1 MSTKCSQ
8 CGFENPLGVNVCGNC
23 AAPLARACASC
34 GFENPGNFKFCG
46 NCGTN
51 LLSASPARGTRAES
65 RQLIANPMPAALAEK
80 IATAGKQIEG
90 ERRTVTVLFAD
101 ITGFTTISEKLDP
114 EEVYHL
120 IDSTL
125 KAFIEEIYKHE
136 GTLDKII
143 GDGLMALFGAPV
155 AHEDDPA
162 RAARTALGMQA
173 ALRRVNED
181 LEARLGISL
190 KIRIGLNSGL
200 VVVGSIG
207 SDLRM
212 DYTALGDTVN
222 VASRLQSVAEPGTI
236 LASRSVYE
244 QTKPLFEYRELGS
257 IRVKGRVEPV
267 EIFELTAVK
276 AKAGRVRGIS
286 GLNAPMVGREEEL
299 ARLRQVVNDLIREG
313 QGRSVLV
320 TGEAGLGKSRL
331 TTEFKSYLADK
342 RVTLLEGACLS
353 YGQSAYGV
361 FLRLLR
367 SYFDIAEDNSED
379 IIRNKIEYGVRA
391 VLSESQAVSDVLPY
405 IENLFSIKIVEKELA
420 ERVRHLEPA
429 QLQQQTFL
437 AVRDLM
443 RAEATHRPLILIFED
458 VHWIDKL
465 SLDLLSFLLGS
476 IEQFPIVLYCNSR
489 PAEGAAA
496 PTLRQIGDDL
506 YASRFV
512 YLPLAP
518 LTQADSV
525 ALIDLL
531 LSIADLP
538 ENLKQMIPQRA
549 EGNPFYLEE
558 IIRVLIDRGVIQRVE
573 GHWRM
578 TPDADIA
585 NLEVPRTLQGLI
597 MTRVDHLGETARQAV
612 QSAAVI
618 GREFPFKL
626 LTVVLDGMRSLQE
639 DVSELEDREIV
650 NRILEAAELEY
661 RFHHV
666 LIQETVYNSLLIRRR
681 ERLHQKIAE
690 GIELLFKDRL
700 EEQVERLAYHYSE
713 SKDLQRALPYLI
725 RGGKRAADRFA
736 NDEALRA
743 YRLAADFLT
752 KVTPTI
758 EQRIDVYSGLAQVQS
773 FVGDYDGA
781 LNSYLV
787 ALELI
792 RTSPSSSSAHTSAEF
807 MRRIGRVHER
817 RGDYT
822 ESMRWLENAL
832 REIDRDAQSGK
843 AVERV
848 RIYNDIGWVHYRR
861 GQFEEAYQWRMRS
874 LQIVEGTDHYNEM
887 ASVYNGLCVL
897 FRENGDWAR
906 STAYAEKG
914 LRLRETIGDAKGV
927 SNSHTNLGVI
937 AIEQC
942 QWDDAMYHYARSLK
956 IKEKIGDIEGI
967 ALLTNNLGVPFR
979 EKGEF
984 VRAIELFESALLIAQ
999 RIKNRNVACYALNN
1013 LAQVHLV
1020 QGNFTSAISYLQQ
1033 SIVLANEMG
1042 SKEHLAEAQWLAA
1055 ESHIGLGDLAKAD
1068 SFAQNA
1074 LEIASE
1080 IGKRLIEGQVLRTL
1094 GKIEHAERNLPATED
1109 FLKRSI
1115 TIFTELKNPFELAKS
1130 QFHYAL
1136 LQRERGQV
1144 TEARATLETAYATF
1158 ARLGAEA
1165 ERQRTRA
1172 ELDRVASGVA
1182 AN

>member
-1 MSTKCSQ
+1 MSTTCSK

-23 AAPLARACASC
+23 AAPLARACSIC

-46 NCGTN
+46 NCGSN
-51 LLSASPARGTRAES
+51 LLSAPLSRGARAES
-65 RQLIANPMPAALAEK
+65 LQRIADTIPAGLIEK
-80 IATAGKQIEG
+80 MTSAGKQIEG

-114 EEVYHL
+114 EEVYNL

-162 RAARTALGMQA
+162 RAARAALGMQT

-236 LASRSVYE
+236 LASRPVYE

-267 EIFELTAVK
+267 EIFELAALKT
-276 AKAGRVRGIS
+276 KAGRVRGIT
-286 GLNAPMVGREEEL
+286 GLIAPMVGREEEL
-299 ARLRQVVNDLIREG
+299 ARLRQVVNDLIREEK
-313 QGRSVLV
+313 GRSVLV

-331 TTEFKSYLADK
+331 TAEFKNYLADK

-367 SYFDIAEDNSED
+367 SYFEIAEED
-379 IIRNKIEYGVRA
+379 AEEIVRNKIEQSVRDLLPDA
-391 VLSESQAVSDVLPY
+391 PSVSQVLPY
-405 IENLFSIKIVEKELA
+405 IENLFSIKLVEKELA

-437 AVRDLM
+437 AVRDLL
-443 RAEATHRPLILIFED
+443 RAEASNRPLILVFED

-465 SLDLLSFLLGS
+465 SLDLLTFLHSS
-476 IEQFPIVLYCNSR
+476 IEEFPLVLYCNSR

-496 PTLRQIGDDL
+496 PTLRQIGNDL

-512 YLPLAP
+512 YLPLTP
-518 LTQADSV
+518 LSQADSV

-538 ENLKQMIPQRA
+538 ENFKETIPQRA

-558 IIRVLIDRGVIQRVE
+558 IIRVLIDRGVIQRSD
-573 GHWRM
+573 GHWQM

-597 MTRVDHLGETARQAV
+597 MTRVDHLGESARQAI

-618 GREFPFKL
+618 GREFPYKL
-626 LTVVLDGMRSLQE
+626 LTLVLEGVRSLQD
-639 DVSELEDREIV
+639 DVTELEDREIV
-650 NRILEAAELEY
+650 NRILEATELEY

-690 GIELLFKDRL
+690 GIEALFKDRL
-700 EEQVERLAYHYSE
+700 EEQVERLAFHFTE
-713 SKDLQRALPYLI
+713 SKNFQQALPYLI

-736 NDEALRA
+736 NDEALRY
-743 YRLAADFLT
+743 YRLAAEALT
-752 KVTPTI
+752 KVNPTV
-758 EQRIDVYSGLAQVQS
+758 EQRIQVHSGLGEVQS
-773 FVGDYDGA
+773 FIGDYEGA

-787 ALELI
+787 ALELL
-792 RTSPSSSSAHTSAEF
+792 RTSLS
-807 MRRIGRVHER
+807 
-817 RGDYT
+817 
-822 ESMRWLENAL
+822 
-832 REIDRDAQSGK
+832 
-843 AVERV
+843 
-848 RIYNDIGWVHYRR
+848 
-861 GQFEEAYQWRMRS
+861 
-874 LQIVEGTDHYNEM
+874 
-887 ASVYNGLCVL
+887 
-897 FRENGDWAR
+897 
-906 STAYAEKG
+906 
-914 LRLRETIGDAKGV
+914 
-927 SNSHTNLGVI
+927 
-937 AIEQC
+937 
-942 QWDDAMYHYARSLK
+942 
-956 IKEKIGDIEGI
+956 
-967 ALLTNNLGVPFR
+967 
-979 EKGEF
+979 
-984 VRAIELFESALLIAQ
+984 
-999 RIKNRNVACYALNN
+999 
-1013 LAQVHLV
+1013 
-1020 QGNFTSAISYLQQ
+1020 
-1033 SIVLANEMG
+1033 
-1042 SKEHLAEAQWLAA
+1042 
-1055 ESHIGLGDLAKAD
+1055 
-1068 SFAQNA
+1068 
-1074 LEIASE
+1074 
-1080 IGKRLIEGQVLRTL
+1080 
-1094 GKIEHAERNLPATED
+1094 
-1109 FLKRSI
+1109 
-1115 TIFTELKNPFELAKS
+1115 
-1130 QFHYAL
+1130 
-1136 LQRERGQV
+1136 
-1144 TEARATLETAYATF
+1144 
-1158 ARLGAEA
+1158 
-1165 ERQRTRA
+1165 
-1172 ELDRVASGVA
+1172 
-1182 AN
+1182 